1 MKKLVYLFL
10 LLPGLVIA
18 QNYIKSV
25 TYKVP
30 STVLL
35 PSTTTPSQAQT
46 SVMYFDGLGRPL
58 QQVAV
63 QQSAT
68 GQNIVTPITYDSFG
82 RQDKDYL
89 PVPVGTSLDYID
101 NATVIS
107 DPNSY
112 YYNTYGNGGN
122 DWNYRYS
129 EKKFDQSPLSR
140 VLEQG
145 APGEDWSLANGHT
158 IKMDYLTNVEIE
170 VKLFKAVATYSS
182 SSSLYDVV
190 LSQNPTHYPAESLY
204 KSVVKDENW
213 TSGTL
218 HTTQEFKNKEGQV
231 ILKRTYNII
240 SGKVKA
246 HDTYYVYD
254 QYGNLSFVIPP
265 LAANPS
271 TIEVM
276 NNLCYQY
283 KYDTR
288 NRLVEKK
295 LPGKDWEFIV
305 YDKLD
310 RVVATGPVYSPFGT
324 EENGW
329 SVTKYDAFSR
339 PVLTGWYTNGV
350 INSTAR
356 EVLQGS
362 YNGTVVNLV
371 KGSSLVDGISV
382 GYAATSLPSGFKLLT
397 VNYYDDY
404 TFPDGPTV
412 FPTGSNNEYEVYYNN
427 SNKKPKGMATG
438 SWIRVLTSA
447 SSTDGEKSYT
457 LYDIKGRP
465 VKSYST
471 NYLGGFISTETK
483 LDFVGKP
490 IYTVTKHLREV
501 GDTPLE
507 IREDF
512 TYSDQDRLLTHVHE
526 IVGQTPPE
534 LLTQNEYDEMGQ
546 LVKKNVGGND
556 LNGGMSLQ
564 KVDYSYNIR
573 GWLKEI
579 NNVDELSMEEP
590 RDLFA
595 FKINYNQPE
604 NTLGGQIQEL
614 YNGNISETLWTTDS
628 DDLKRSYGYQYD
640 ALSRLLKAKYQ
651 KQGNE
656 TGSYDESL
664 QYDKNGNIRG
674 LQRNGYIDSD
684 DQGMTYPI
692 DDLIYTYDNY
702 NNSNRL
708 LSVYDSSNSLD
719 GFKDGNT
726 SGDDYGYDNYGNMK
740 SDRNKGIDR
749 IYYNHLNLPTKIV
762 FSNSSEIQ
770 YLYNA
775 AGVKVMKRVN
785 STEPNYELEGV
796 THYLS
801 GFQYKDNELQLFPT
815 AEGYVNVTDG
825 GKFNYVYNY
834 TDHLGNVRVSYS
846 YDDRENELKILE
858 ENHYYPFGLKHSY
871 NTDRYDFARDEN
883 DNIFVVLE
891 PVDRNKY
898 QYKYNGKEY
907 QDELNLNLYDY
918 GARNY
923 DPAIGRWMNI
933 DPLAE
938 NSRRWTPYN
947 YAYNN
952 PMYFVDPDGMQAS
965 PIYGLDGNYLGND
978 AEGFSGEVIF
988 MDEKMFHILAP
999 GGSEMNGDTNISHE
1013 TALNNGQTLDQVM
1026 GSTPETDFSQN
1037 EMNMVNSAIS
1047 DIVSKTSGLQFSMS
1061 DLENGSTSSLYMDLT
1076 IDGKPNTYFAL
1087 KGNNGHPYE
1096 FGKNNV
1102 PASMGGNT
1110 MTFNLTSRLW
1120 GGEEFTVNN
1129 IQNAAV
1135 HEGNGHFVNGIS
1147 GQGKEHANAYQLQ
1160 MNHSSWKGTTK
1171 NWKAEMQKSME
1182 AIIQGRL

>member
-1 MKKLVYLFL
+1 
-10 LLPGLVIA
+10 
-18 QNYIKSV
+18 
-25 TYKVP
+25 
-30 STVLL
+30 
-35 PSTTTPSQAQT
+35 
-46 SVMYFDGLGRPL
+46 
-58 QQVAV
+58 
-63 QQSAT
+63 
-68 GQNIVTPITYDSFG
+68 
-82 RQDKDYL
+82 
-89 PVPVGTSLDYID
+89 
-101 NATVIS
+101 
-107 DPNSY
+107 
-112 YYNTYGNGGN
+112 
-122 DWNYRYS
+122 
-129 EKKFDQSPLSR
+129 
-140 VLEQG
+140 
-145 APGEDWSLANGHT
+145 
-158 IKMDYLTNVEIE
+158 
-170 VKLFKAVATYSS
+170 
-182 SSSLYDVV
+182 
-190 LSQNPTHYPAESLY
+190 
-204 KSVVKDENW
+204 
-213 TSGTL
+213 
-218 HTTQEFKNKEGQV
+218 
-231 ILKRTYNII
+231 
-240 SGKVKA
+240 
-246 HDTYYVYD
+246 
-254 QYGNLSFVIPP
+254 
-265 LAANPS
+265 
-271 TIEVM
+271 
-276 NNLCYQY
+276 
-283 KYDTR
+283 
-288 NRLVEKK
+288 
-295 LPGKDWEFIV
+295 
-305 YDKLD
+305 
-310 RVVATGPVYSPFGT
+310 
-324 EENGW
+324 
-329 SVTKYDAFSR
+329 
-339 PVLTGWYTNGV
+339 VLTGWYTNGV

-726 SGDDYGYDNYGNMK
+726 SGDDYGYDIYGNMK

-923 DPAIGRWMNI
+923 DPAIGRYFTIDNFSEAFYNI
-933 DPLAE
+933 
-938 NSRRWTPYN
+938 NPYQ
-947 YAYNN
+947 YTANN
-952 PMYFVDPDGMQAS
+952 PVKFIDVNGDYIYIFGEDGS
-965 PIYGLDGNYLGND
+965 KYRYDKGKTYSRDDDGNWNEF
-978 AEGFSGEVIF
+978 AAKEGSYVAQIVG
-988 MDEKMFHILAP
+988 
-999 GGSEMNGDTNISHE
+999 
-1013 TALNNGQTLDQVM
+1013 ALNNITQGDENSF
-1026 GSTPETDFSQN
+1026 GSQFLNMFANDDVNVDITKNLSNSPKTKNRNITQGNKVYTDFNQKEKVPTTDGMRALSFPITLAHELAHGLSFNLLN
-1037 EMNMVNSAIS
+1037 ESER
-1047 DIVSKTSGLQFSMS
+1047 SKTWITANATNGLAHDISQDEIFATIYENLIRAEQGLPLRTHYSPNS
-1061 DLENGSTSSLYMDLT
+1061 DGSAVS
-1076 IDGKPNTYFAL
+1076 
-1087 KGNNGHPYE
+1087 E
-1096 FGKNNV
+1096 
-1102 PASMGGNT
+1102 
-1110 MTFNLTSRLW
+1110 SRLIKKSKVQNPFNTQYEPTEQALRIW
-1120 GGEEFTVNN
+1120 NN
-1129 IQNAAV
+1129 LI
-1135 HEGNGHFVNGIS
+1135 
-1147 GQGKEHANAYQLQ
+1147 
-1160 MNHSSWKGTTK
+1160 
-1171 NWKAEMQKSME
+1171 KS
-1182 AIIQGRL
+1182 RK

>member
-1 MKKLVYLFL
+1 
-10 LLPGLVIA
+10 
-18 QNYIKSV
+18 
-25 TYKVP
+25 
-30 STVLL
+30 
-35 PSTTTPSQAQT
+35 
-46 SVMYFDGLGRPL
+46 MYFDGLGRPL

-89 PVPVGTSLDYID
+89 PVPVGTSLGYID

-129 EKKFDQSPLSR
+129 EKKFDQSPLRR

-158 IKMDYLTNVEIE
+158 IKMDYLTNTQGE
-170 VKLFKAVATYSS
+170 VKLFKAVANATN
-182 SSSLYDVV
+182 SLIVV

-213 TSGTL
+213 STSAGKN
-218 HTTQEFKNKEGQV
+218 HTTEEFKNKEGQV
-231 ILKRTYNII
+231 VLKRTY
-240 SGKVKA
+240 SGDVQ

-254 QYGNLSFVIPP
+254 QYGNLSFVFPP
-265 LAANPS
+265 LAENP
-271 TIEVM
+271 TDLEVM
-276 NNLCYQY
+276 KNLCYQY
-283 KYDTR
+283 KYDSR
-288 NRLVEKK
+288 NRLIEKK
-295 LPGKDWEFIV
+295 LPGKQWEFIV

-324 EENGW
+324 GENGW

-412 FPTGSNNEYEVYYNN
+412 FPSGLNNEYEVYYNN
-427 SNKKPKGMATG
+427 SDKKPKGMATG

-447 SSTDGEKSYT
+447 SSTVGEKSYT

-490 IYTVTKHLREV
+490 IYTVTKHLKEAV
-501 GDTPLE
+501 GTPIEL
-507 IREDF
+507 REDF
-512 TYSDQDRLLTHVHE
+512 TYSAQDRLLTHVHE
-526 IVGQTPPE
+526 IVGHKPPE
-534 LLTQNEYDEMGQ
+534 LLAQNEYDEMGQ
-546 LVKKNVGGND
+546 LKRKSVGGD
-556 LNGGMSLQ
+556 AASGQGSLQ
-564 KVDYSYNIR
+564 KIDYNYNIR

-579 NNVDELSMEEP
+579 NNVDDLSLNADP

-595 FKINYNQPE
+595 FKINYNE
-604 NTLGGQIQEL
+604 VKHAVGNVEKL
-614 YNGNISETLWTTDS
+614 YNGNISETHWITDG
-628 DDLKRSYGYQYD
+628 DNKPRNYGYEYD
-640 ALSRLLKAKYQ
+640 ALNRLLQANYQ
-651 KQGNE
+651 KGSKEDNTYVE
-656 TGSYDESL
+656 SHSYDETL
-664 QYDKNGNIRG
+664 TYDKNGNIST
-674 LQRNGYIDSD
+674 LLRNGFIDGNSA
-684 DQGMTYPI
+684 GMTYPI

-708 LSVYDSSNSLD
+708 LSVHDTSNSLD
-719 GFKDGNT
+719 GFKEGYT
-726 SGDDYGYDNYGNMK
+726 SGDDYGYDNYGNMIY
-740 SDRNKGIDR
+740 DRNKGIDK
-749 IYYNHLNLPTKIV
+749 ILYNHLNLPTRII

-775 AGVKVMKRVN
+775 AGVKVLKKVA
-785 STEPNYELEGV
+785 SAVTGYELDGD

-801 GFQYKDNELQLFPT
+801 GFQYKDNELQFFPT
-815 AEGYVNVTDG
+815 AEGYVSVTNGD
-825 GKFNYVYNY
+825 KFNYVYNY
-834 TDHLGNVRVSYS
+834 LDHLGNIRLSYTQEGS
-846 YDDRENELKILE
+846 DVKIVE
-858 ENHYYPFGLKHSY
+858 ENHYYPFGMKHSY
-871 NTDRYDFARDEN
+871 NSSIREWGEGIGGTHYAILRP
-883 DNIFVVLE
+883 VV
-891 PVDRNKY
+891 RNKN
-898 QYKYNGKEY
+898 QYKYNGKEF
-907 QDELNLNLYDY
+907 QDELGLNMYDY

-938 NSRRWTPYN
+938 TSRRFSPFTYCL
-947 YAYNN
+947 NN
-952 PMYFVDPDGMQAS
+952 PVFFIDPDGMQAEDHIPPKKKENS
-965 PIYGLDGNYLGND
+965 VSQTALKGALKGVGNRLGDYWDFAKKVVNDPKGAGLDVLETTAKSLIGIQSFIKDPVSGLSSMSDGITARATASEDPVDELGQIMGEIGTDVVAGELVGAGIARIGGLGFASEELTVFRVFGDDAAMDGFSWTTVHPESVSDFRGKAGLPSGGASKKTNSATQKVKGTVNKSNIINRRAALPLDGN
-978 AEGFSGEVIF
+978 
-988 MDEKMFHILAP
+988 
-999 GGSEMNGDTNISHE
+999 
-1013 TALNNGQTLDQVM
+1013 
-1026 GSTPETDFSQN
+1026 
-1037 EMNMVNSAIS
+1037 
-1047 DIVSKTSGLQFSMS
+1047 
-1061 DLENGSTSSLYMDLT
+1061 
-1076 IDGKPNTYFAL
+1076 
-1087 KGNNGHPYE
+1087 
-1096 FGKNNV
+1096 
-1102 PASMGGNT
+1102 MGGLDELIINPR
-1110 MTFNLTSRLW
+1110 N
-1120 GGEEFTVNN
+1120 VKNK
-1129 IQNAAV
+1129 Q
-1135 HEGNGHFVNGIS
+1135 IS
-1147 GQGKEHANAYQLQ
+1147 PN
-1160 MNHSSWKGTTK
+1160 
-1171 NWKAEMQKSME
+1171 
-1182 AIIQGRL
+1182 